1 MSKLIGVLFDVSGSM
16 EYPFKNLSNKKYSI
30 KAKSNSLLSILTN
43 ISKNFKI
50 DLFTLLFG
58 SKPTEISDF
67 LLLLKLINSF
77 LKDLQL
83 DDSNPKKRFIELMS
97 RYGPQKLEKYIYNK
111 YGPSDKLMSFI
122 CELIKKNDK
131 LELKIYNNL
140 PQQAK
145 ESRLIYSTLSYG
157 YNNIT
162 HVFQKMNS
170 IDLEIIKQIKDNFN
184 FCIEDIFSQIFKKME
199 EDNDFKNQNYTL
211 IRSDNLD
218 IIIKEIYFKHLENH
232 LKYSVYIKII
242 VVTDGDPTNYVI
254 QESEK
259 NDVYIIGC
267 FISIGQYSKNTFYDD
282 NSFNIQ
288 NQGAKTLFKMSSKI
302 TCDNPIYRF
311 FLIKN
316 WNFTSSGY
324 CRLFIALNNQETIN
338 EFITLINESLDYKGA
353 SLNGLVDV
361 IGSSS
366 INSYVNSYSNNL
378 FLSKNQIFGTCWANA
393 CAACIHFANMRVLGR
408 KQISFE
414 DLRKHIIINY
424 SLEDKDGNNIS
435 NITKKIYDDYKITV
449 KQVDENE
456 AKIAVMK
463 GRPCIASF
471 YLSGK
476 QWANF
481 SEFFYDDIN
490 KYKYLDSNFINKDD
504 YPKIYYDGPKSV
516 GHAVVLIENKNEGMT
531 FLNSWGIGFGDFGK
545 FRIKNG
551 DVLTDGN
558 NNNKIKF
565 YDVYW
570 TLNDLSYDE
579 KKYYKENHEIVIS
592 NTLSFIM
599 GSKQKIDELM
609 NKNII
614 CNKCNNYSKAINYK
628 GNFLL
633 VKCPLC
639 NSIYENNNIDLK
651 KCLYLREILPN
662 EENYHLDNSELRNKI
677 KEEIKIYRIKS
688 ENTQKINDF
697 KKSVNCIII
706 LSDNRLC
713 ACSSDYS
720 IKIYNYNKIDVN
732 FQF

>member
-1 MSKLIGVLFDVSGSM
+1 M
-16 EYPFKNLSNKKYSI
+16 
-30 KAKSNSLLSILTN
+30 
-43 ISKNFKI
+43 
-50 DLFTLLFG
+50 
-58 SKPTEISDF
+58 
-67 LLLLKLINSF
+67 
-77 LKDLQL
+77 
-83 DDSNPKKRFIELMS
+83 
-97 RYGPQKLEKYIYNK
+97 
-111 YGPSDKLMSFI
+111 
-122 CELIKKNDK
+122 
-131 LELKIYNNL
+131 
-140 PQQAK
+140 
-145 ESRLIYSTLSYG
+145 
-157 YNNIT
+157 
-162 HVFQKMNS
+162 
-170 IDLEIIKQIKDNFN
+170 
-184 FCIEDIFSQIFKKME
+184 
-199 EDNDFKNQNYTL
+199 
-211 IRSDNLD
+211 
-218 IIIKEIYFKHLENH
+218 
-232 LKYSVYIKII
+232 
-242 VVTDGDPTNYVI
+242 
-254 QESEK
+254 
-259 NDVYIIGC
+259 
-267 FISIGQYSKNTFYDD
+267 
-282 NSFNIQ
+282 
-288 NQGAKTLFKMSSKI
+288 
-302 TCDNPIYRF
+302 
-311 FLIKN
+311 
-316 WNFTSSGY
+316 
-324 CRLFIALNNQETIN
+324 
-338 EFITLINESLDYKGA
+338 INESLDYKGA

-471 YLSGK
+471 SLSGK

-516 GHAVVLIENKNEGMT
+516 GHVVVLIDNKNEGMT

-558 NNNKIKF
+558 NNDKMKF

-732 FQF
+732 FQLEINKEKAHKKEIWCIKEIQLKILASGGLFK

>member
-1 MSKLIGVLFDVSGSM
+1 
-16 EYPFKNLSNKKYSI
+16 
-30 KAKSNSLLSILTN
+30 
-43 ISKNFKI
+43 
-50 DLFTLLFG
+50 
-58 SKPTEISDF
+58 
-67 LLLLKLINSF
+67 
-77 LKDLQL
+77 
-83 DDSNPKKRFIELMS
+83 
-97 RYGPQKLEKYIYNK
+97 
-111 YGPSDKLMSFI
+111 
-122 CELIKKNDK
+122 
-131 LELKIYNNL
+131 
-140 PQQAK
+140 
-145 ESRLIYSTLSYG
+145 
-157 YNNIT
+157 
-162 HVFQKMNS
+162 
-170 IDLEIIKQIKDNFN
+170 
-184 FCIEDIFSQIFKKME
+184 
-199 EDNDFKNQNYTL
+199 
-211 IRSDNLD
+211 
-218 IIIKEIYFKHLENH
+218 
-232 LKYSVYIKII
+232 
-242 VVTDGDPTNYVI
+242 
-254 QESEK
+254 
-259 NDVYIIGC
+259 
-267 FISIGQYSKNTFYDD
+267 
-282 NSFNIQ
+282 
-288 NQGAKTLFKMSSKI
+288 MSSKI

-504 YPKIYYDGPKSV
+504 YPKIYYDSPKSE
-516 GHAVVLIENKNEGMT
+516 GHVVVLIDNKNEGMT

-558 NNNKIKF
+558 NNDKIKF

-677 KEEIKIYRIKS
+677 KEEIKIYCINS

-732 FQF
+732 FQLEINKEKAHNKEIWCIEEIQLNILASGGFKDIKIWKIEKNNITIIISIDKAHNDYLNKIIKLDNQEFSSCSRDGTIKFWDNQYKEKYKINAHSSYINSILKLKSGKLVSGSNGDKKKNFLILNLFIILRIFKTKIEKYRN